1 MAAKAEHDGKE
12 TTMSDE
18 LEREPGLINLSDLI
32 IYNPQVNT
40 FEGLLRLVA
49 TAAKDGARFITYDV
63 KPDFGD
69 TPKKWQTEIERVF
82 NMGAR
87 YLGER
92 P

>member
-1 MAAKAEHDGKE
+1 
-12 TTMSDE
+12 MSE
-18 LEREPGLINLSDLI
+18 KLEREPGFVNLSDLI

-40 FEGLLRLVA
+40 FEGMLRLVA
-49 TAAKDGARFITYDV
+49 TAAKNGARFITYDV
-63 KPDFGD
+63 KPDYGD
-69 TPKKWQTEIERVF
+69 TPKKWQTEVERVF

>member
-1 MAAKAEHDGKE
+1 
-12 TTMSDE
+12 MSSE
-18 LEREPGLINLSDLI
+18 LEREPGLVNLSDLI
-32 IYNPQVNT
+32 IYNPQVNS

-49 TAAKDGARFITYDV
+49 MAAKGGARFITYDV
-63 KPDFGD
+63 KPDFAD
-69 TPKKWQTEIERVF
+69 TPKKWQTDIERVF